1 MSYSGADRRSH
12 EENSSE
18 LCSAGK
24 LLEAR
29 LRICTDNLVE
39 ATKSIQFSCADIAK
53 SCKDLR
59 DFSIRDQ
66 EKIENLENARRCKEK
81 KIEIMQED
89 AKEHEVAFA
98 AHLGEHLATKKLEGS
113 TGRRWGLLSG
123 LSGGAILEFLR
134 YMVTGRWG

>member
-59 DFSIRDQ
+59 DFSIRDR
-66 EKIENLENARRCKEK
+66 EKIENLELARERKEK
-81 KIEIMQED
+81 KIENRREKTED
-89 AKEHEVAFA
+89 
-98 AHLGEHLATKKLEGS
+98 
-113 TGRRWGLLSG
+113 RQ
-123 LSGGAILEFLR
+123 
-134 YMVTGRWG
+134 

>member
-1 MSYSGADRRSH
+1 MAYSGTDRRNH
-12 EENSSE
+12 EESSPV

-29 LRICTDNLVE
+29 LGICTDNLVE
-39 ATKSIQFSCADIAK
+39 ATKSIQLSCSDIAK

-59 DFSIRDQ
+59 DFSIRDR
-66 EKIENLENARRCKEK
+66 EKIENLENARKCKEK
-81 KIEIMQED
+81 KIESMRED

-98 AHLGEHLATKKLEGS
+98 AHLGEHLATKNLEGA

-123 LSGGAILEFLR
+123 LSGSAILEFIRFLLS
-134 YMVTGRWG
+134 GKWG